1 MKTNLADQMLHLM
14 SDGEWHSAEEL
25 VEKVSHRFSATMH
38 TLRKKGYEF
47 QKRPFQGRQY
57 EYRLV
62 IRCQA
67 SA

>member
-14 SDGEWHSAEEL
+14 SDGGWHSTEEL

-38 TLRKKGYEF
+38 TLRKKGYKF
-47 QKRPFQGRQY
+47 QKRHLEGGQY

-62 IRCQA
+62 IPSQV